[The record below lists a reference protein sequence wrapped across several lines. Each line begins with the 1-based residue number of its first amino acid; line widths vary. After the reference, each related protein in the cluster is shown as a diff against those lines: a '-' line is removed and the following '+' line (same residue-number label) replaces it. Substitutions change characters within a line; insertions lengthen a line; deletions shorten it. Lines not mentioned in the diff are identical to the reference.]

1 MSPQPGL
8 LHHTMEKMDGMN
20 APQGLQSE
28 LTMKWRHTGR
38 PTTTRYETTQSG
50 QWLRAKQLLHT
61 TASNFSLFNHK
72 GKKRDLK
79 HFKIHM

>member
-8 LHHTMEKMDGMN
+8 LHHAMEKMDGMN

-38 PTTTRYETTQSG
+38 PTTTR
-50 QWLRAKQLLHT
+50 
-61 TASNFSLFNHK
+61 
-72 GKKRDLK
+72 
-79 HFKIHM
+79 